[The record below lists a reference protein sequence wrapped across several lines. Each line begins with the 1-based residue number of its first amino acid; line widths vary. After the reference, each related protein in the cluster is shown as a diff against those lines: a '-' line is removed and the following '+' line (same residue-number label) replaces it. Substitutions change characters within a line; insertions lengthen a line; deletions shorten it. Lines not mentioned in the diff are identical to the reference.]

1 MNKFL
6 TIAALATVALV
17 KGEADADAFYGA
29 YGYGL
34 GYSHGYGYAGYP
46 YAAAYG
52 AYAHP
57 YAYGAYSQVSPSAAQ
72 TTLGLAQASIPA
84 VAGGYASAGR
94 YVANSA
100 GVVHVA
106 KRSADA
112 EPEAEADAFYGTY
125 GYGLPHTYGAYNGYA
140 GYGYSGYP
148 YTYGAYNGYAGYPY
162 TTYAAATVATPAVK
176 TVEAAPAVATIAA
189 APAVAAY
196 APYTYGAYA
205 HHAYALPTATAQVSP
220 SASLTTLGFADAS
233 IPAVAG
239 GYAGAGRYV
248 ANSAGVV
255 HVAKR
260 SADAEPEADAFYG
273 AYGYGLPYSY
283 GAYNTGYGYA
293 GYPYTYGAY
302 PYTTYATVATPAVK
316 TVEATP
322 AVATVAGAPAVAAYA
337 PYTYALP
344 TATAQ
349 VSPSA
354 SLTTLGLADPSIP
367 AVGGA
372 YAGAG
377 RYVANSAGVVHVA

>member
-6 TIAALATVALV
+6 TVAALATVALV

-34 GYSHGYGYAGYP
+34 SPYTYGGYAGYGYAGYP

-57 YAYGAYSQVSPSAAQ
+57 YAHAAYSQVSPSAAQ
-72 TTLGLAQASIPA
+72 TTLGLADPSIPA

-125 GYGLPHTYGAYNGYA
+125 GYGLPYTYGAYNRYA
-140 GYGYSGYP
+140 GYGYSGLAGYP
-148 YTYGAYNGYAGYPY
+148 YTYGAYPYAS
-162 TTYAAATVATPAVK
+162 YAAAPAVTVAAPAVTK
-176 TVEAAPAVATIAA
+176 VEAAPAVATVAA

-196 APYTYGAYA
+196 APYTYGA
-205 HHAYALPTATAQVSP
+205 
-220 SASLTTLGFADAS
+220 
-233 IPAVAG
+233 
-239 GYAGAGRYV
+239 
-248 ANSAGVV
+248 
-255 HVAKR
+255 
-260 SADAEPEADAFYG
+260 
-273 AYGYGLPYSY
+273 
-283 GAYNTGYGYA
+283 
-293 GYPYTYGAY
+293 
-302 PYTTYATVATPAVK
+302 
-316 TVEATP
+316 
-322 AVATVAGAPAVAAYA
+322 
-337 PYTYALP
+337 YALP

-377 RYVANSAGVVHVA
+377 RYVANSAGVVHVAKRSADAEPEAEADAFYGTYGYGL